1 MLPGRRRE
9 DRVERAPVVAE
20 KTEETAGM
28 LAKSATSGRSV
39 PCPSRQVTV
48 ADATG
53 CLRVVRRRCGCT
65 AGCRRVKLTPIHG
78 GNLPLAA
85 DAGSRTPRY
94 SLAEGY
100 VHLI

>member
-28 LAKSATSGRSV
+28 LTKSVRSRRSV
-39 PCPSRQVTV
+39 CCTTRRVTV

-53 CLRVVRRRCGCT
+53 CPRAVRCCCGCT
-65 AGCRRVKLTPIHG
+65 AGCRRVKLNPI
-78 GNLPLAA
+78 
-85 DAGSRTPRY
+85 AG
-94 SLAEGY
+94 
-100 VHLI
+100 

>member
-1 MLPGRRRE
+1 MLGEPIIRPKPPISYFE
-9 DRVERAPVVAE
+9 
-20 KTEETAGM
+20 
-28 LAKSATSGRSV
+28 
-39 PCPSRQVTV
+39 VTV

-65 AGCRRVKLTPIHG
+65 AGCRRVKLNPIHG
-78 GNLPLAA
+78 GNLALAA